1 MTLGQF
7 LRTFAFGH
15 VRQLDAVASRTLAG
29 LVKVVPQVRAW
40 ATTSEGIAFVDI
52 DDTVREAHG
61 SRKQGVQNGYNRVK
75 GLNAQVV
82 TVSSSP
88 RPAHCRRPACAR
100 GNWSPDTAAP
110 RCCPRRSRRPGPREL
125 ALTVDSQEAA

>member
-61 SRKQGVQNGYNRVK
+61 SRKHGVQNGYNRVK

-82 TVSSSP
+82 IVSSSR
-88 RPAHCRRPACAR
+88 RPAH
-100 GNWSPDTAAP
+100 
-110 RCCPRRSRRPGPREL
+110 
-125 ALTVDSQEAA
+125 